1 MNLLEIRTQFVKT
14 SGRYDLV
21 VDSVDYADNGA
32 DFYINA
38 GQKFL
43 DQLVTVPDSQA
54 NIFFAPIAGEYTIT
68 VDKSCRAIYEVWA
81 NDSESR
87 WPLNKLELADFKY
100 RYNKPVSSITSSA
113 PCDYTFMDMRSISPD
128 AQSSLAEF
136 LSKTAVEGSGFGYR
150 GIVFGP
156 QFDTTYV
163 IEVIGLFGQIL
174 LSSDEDSN
182 FWSFKYPHLLIM
194 AALYKLEVLSRG
206 TENAKNWLSAIQADV
221 QLIDFDVVNEESY
234 DIDQMEG

>member
-1 MNLLEIRTQFVKT
+1 MNLIEIRTMLLEK

-21 VDSVDYADNGA
+21 DPSTFADNGM
-32 DFYINA
+32 DFHINA
-38 GQKFL
+38 GQKYL
-43 DQLVTVPDSQA
+43 DKLVTIPDSLA

-68 VDKSCRAIYEVWA
+68 VDKSYRAIYEVWA

-87 WPLNKLELADFKY
+87 WPLNKLELSDFKY
-100 RYNKPVSSITSSA
+100 KYNKPVSSTTSAS

-163 IEVIGLFGQIL
+163 IEVIGLFSQIL
-174 LSSDEDSN
+174 LTSDNDSN
-182 FWSFKYPHLLIM
+182 FWSFNYPHLLIM
-194 AALYKLEVLSRG
+194 ATLRAIETFNRN
-206 TENAKNWLSAIQADV
+206 TEGVRDWTASIISETNELDLDV
-221 QLIDFDVVNEESY
+221 AEEESY
-234 DIDQMEG
+234 GVDQMEG